1 MNHVQHKQTLV
12 NMTPAYIP
20 MRQPSGNTKQPECSS
35 EAQRQL
41 HALLHLKRYATIQ
54 NVRVLGRFK

>member
-20 MRQPSGNTKQPECSS
+20 MRQPTGNLKQPECSS

-41 HALLHLKRYATIQ
+41 HALLPLD
-54 NVRVLGRFK
+54 